1 MKKEKAEVT
10 STETKDKDA
19 GEKTK
24 GSGKNDILEKKW
36 EVLVKESTKDSKQT
50 KDAGTKGEDR
60 KGDLKKEGQKQE
72 KPAKRLPV
80 KKETSPKKT
89 KPAENDELDED
100 EKQDTV
106 KKKKGEIKDHLET
119 DVDKLYELTRDKG
132 IIKINEAAKLLK
144 IDIDQIEEWGRILE
158 EHKLV
163 RLRYPPVGE
172 PVLILKKF
180 MTDTEKIKEIK
191 EKIKLKPRKRV
202 FMINIIILACFI
214 VAVSFYTIRFG
225 AIRITYTQ
233 AYLAAAVI
241 IIIAGVLI
249 FKFKIKKRIKKDDK
263 KNTEVSSEGEQGDRG
278 KPARKPS

>member
-1 MKKEKAEVT
+1 MKKGKDEVT
-10 STETKDKDA
+10 STETKDKA
-19 GEKTK
+19 TGENTK

-36 EVLVKESTKDSKQT
+36 ENLVKESTKDSKQT
-50 KDAGTKGEDR
+50 KDAGTKGEAL
-60 KGDLKKEGQKQE
+60 KGDLKKEVPKHE
-72 KPAKRLPV
+72 KPAKESPA
-80 KKETSPKKT
+80 KKEAARKKT
-89 KPAENDELDED
+89 EWTEDDGTDDD
-100 EKQDTV
+100 EKSTYN
-106 KKKKGEIKDHLET
+106 KKKGVIKDHLET
-119 DVDKLYELTRDKG
+119 DVDKLYELARDRG

-191 EKIKLKPRKRV
+191 QKIKLKPRKRV

-249 FKFKIKKRIKKDDK
+249 FKFKIKKRVKKDDK
-263 KNTEVSSEGEQGDRG
+263 KNTETSSEGSQGDHG
-278 KPARKPS
+278 KPARKPA